1 MLQSIHFKSY
11 SLFHIPVYSATPPR
25 TSNPEEADE
34 PSYAPE
40 LQPVAREGDRPGREQ
55 ERGSRAIAL
64 VCGQYV
70 GQISPCTVR
79 LGAMYI

>member
-1 MLQSIHFKSY
+1 MYLG
-11 SLFHIPVYSATPPR
+11 TW
-25 TSNPEEADE
+25 NPEEADE

-64 VCGQYV
+64 VCVSV
-70 GQISPCTVR
+70 GRISQCTVR